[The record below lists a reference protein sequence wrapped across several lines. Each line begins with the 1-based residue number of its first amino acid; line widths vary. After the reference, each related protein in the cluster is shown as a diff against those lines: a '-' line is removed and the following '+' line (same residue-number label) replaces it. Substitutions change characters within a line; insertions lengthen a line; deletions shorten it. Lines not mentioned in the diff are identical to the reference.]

1 MQTRSV
7 APGVSLSSSRGRGL
21 LAAAV
26 LGYGMAFL
34 DGTAVNVALPS
45 LQRSFGADL
54 SLLQWTVD
62 AYLLFLGA
70 LLLVGGSLGDRY
82 GRRRVFSI
90 GTVAFAAASLAC
102 AVAASPALLIA
113 ARAVQGCA
121 AALLVPGSLALMR
134 AAYREEDQRRAIGLW
149 SGLSGVT
156 SALGP
161 IAGGW
166 LVEATSWRAIFL
178 LNLPLAAA
186 CLFATARYVPES
198 REEKEEDAPLDLS
211 GAALATV
218 GLGATVYALIEGGRQ
233 GMSRAVAGAALAG
246 VAGLVCFIV
255 HERRQRNPML
265 PLDVFRSRQ
274 FSGANLATL
283 VIYAALGGAMFVIT
297 LHLQDAVG
305 YSPLQAG
312 LVLTP
317 VTVLL
322 LLLSPV
328 AAKVAGRVGS
338 RWPMTLGS
346 LAAGLG
352 LALFALLDDP
362 RPSLAA
368 LLGAVTV
375 FGLGLSA
382 LVAPLTIAVLESV
395 GQERSGL
402 ASGVNNAVAR
412 IAGLLAVA
420 VLPPLGFRSAMLVC
434 AASCAAGAVVSWA
447 TIRGPLRER

>member
-1 MQTRSV
+1 MQTRCV
-7 APGVSLSSSRGRGL
+7 ATGVSLSSSQGRGL

-26 LGYGMAFL
+26 LGSGMAFL

-178 LNLPLAAA
+178 LNLPLAAP

-198 REEKEEDAPLDLS
+198 REEKEEDAPLDL
-211 GAALATV
+211 
-218 GLGATVYALIEGGRQ
+218 
-233 GMSRAVAGAALAG
+233 
-246 VAGLVCFIV
+246 
-255 HERRQRNPML
+255 
-265 PLDVFRSRQ
+265 
-274 FSGANLATL
+274 
-283 VIYAALGGAMFVIT
+283 
-297 LHLQDAVG
+297 
-305 YSPLQAG
+305 
-312 LVLTP
+312 
-317 VTVLL
+317 
-322 LLLSPV
+322 
-328 AAKVAGRVGS
+328 
-338 RWPMTLGS
+338 
-346 LAAGLG
+346 
-352 LALFALLDDP
+352 
-362 RPSLAA
+362 
-368 LLGAVTV
+368 
-375 FGLGLSA
+375 
-382 LVAPLTIAVLESV
+382 
-395 GQERSGL
+395 
-402 ASGVNNAVAR
+402 
-412 IAGLLAVA
+412 
-420 VLPPLGFRSAMLVC
+420 
-434 AASCAAGAVVSWA
+434 
-447 TIRGPLRER
+447 